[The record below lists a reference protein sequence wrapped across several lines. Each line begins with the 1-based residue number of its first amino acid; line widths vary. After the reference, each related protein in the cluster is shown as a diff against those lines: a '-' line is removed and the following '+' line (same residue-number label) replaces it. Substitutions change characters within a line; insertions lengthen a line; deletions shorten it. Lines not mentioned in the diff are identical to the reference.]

1 MTLVRQLVLLGAL
14 VLAMESARAQA
25 DCSVAVTG
33 TLNFGVY
40 AYFTPLDGATTLTV
54 DCRRINQAPN
64 RTVNYTIKLT
74 SGPGSYL
81 NRLMTHA
88 TQPGETLGYNLYRDA
103 ARALVWGDGT
113 AGTVTVT
120 GQFVHPPARQ
130 QTVPPI
136 TIYGRV
142 PANQNV
148 VAGAYQTTAPI
159 TVIVEY

>member
-1 MTLVRQLVLLGAL
+1 VRQLVLLGAL

-64 RTVNYTIKLT
+64 RTVSYTIKLT